1 MAGRSAVGLDIGTS
15 GVRAAQLSHGRGAS
29 TLERFGQ
36 VALPQGAVVDGEVAD
51 VPAVAAAIRQLWEQA
66 KFGSKKVVLGVAN
79 QKVVVRQV
87 ELPWLPAHELR
98 NSLSFQVADL
108 IPMPVESAL
117 LDFHPLEEFVS
128 DTGTRML
135 RVLLVA
141 ASRDMVGHA
150 VAAVTQ
156 AGLTPVSV
164 DLTPF
169 AVLRALAPV
178 DELGLDVVE
187 AEALVDIGASV
198 TNIVVHQGGVPRFV
212 RILLMGGADIT
223 DAVAERLGV
232 PFEQAEA
239 MKQRASLAAAG
250 AAVEDSPCAR
260 MLEQTGSAF
269 VEEVRGSL
277 DYYLAQPG
285 AARLRRL
292 VLSGGGGRLGG
303 LPERLAAA
311 TRLPVESGSPLPG
324 MKVGKTGLTPEQLAY
339 VAPLASVPVGL
350 ALGVAS

>member
-1 MAGRSAVGLDIGTS
+1 
-15 GVRAAQLSHGRGAS
+15 
-29 TLERFGQ
+29 
-36 VALPQGAVVDGEVAD
+36 
-51 VPAVAAAIRQLWEQA
+51 
-66 KFGSKKVVLGVAN
+66 
-79 QKVVVRQV
+79 
-87 ELPWLPAHELR
+87 
-98 NSLSFQVADL
+98 
-108 IPMPVESAL
+108 
-117 LDFHPLEEFVS
+117 
-128 DTGTRML
+128 
-135 RVLLVA
+135 
-141 ASRDMVGHA
+141 MVGKA

-178 DELGLDVVE
+178 DELGLDAVE

-212 RILLMGGADIT
+212 RILLRGGADIT

-239 MKQRASLAAAG
+239 MKQRARLTAAG
-250 AAVEDSPCAR
+250 AAVEDSPGAR
-260 MLEQTGSAF
+260 VLEQTGSAF

-303 LPERLAAA
+303 LAERLAAA

-324 MKVGKTGLTPEQLAY
+324 MKVGKTGLTPEQLTY
-339 VAPLASVPVGL
+339 VEPLASVPVGL
-350 ALGVAS
+350 ALGMAS